1 MNALDPLS
9 GISPLPTHSS
19 PDILC
24 LGELLI
30 DFVSTDRDVDLSHSG
45 GFVKA
50 PGGAPAN
57 VAVSAVRM
65 GSSAGFIGKV
75 GDDPF
80 GHYLRSVLEKN
91 GVDASH
97 LVMDA
102 QARTT
107 LSFVAQ
113 KSDGVRDCI
122 FYRNPGADQLLAP
135 EELDPSYIAAARIFH
150 YGSISLEAPLSQAA
164 TVEAV
169 RLAREKGL
177 LLTYDPNY
185 RPTLWGDQEE
195 ARKKMDDALCWAD
208 LVKISEEEYPFIT
221 GAASPEACGRYILE
235 RGPSVAVVTLGER
248 GCYYTDGTNS
258 GYLSG
263 CPVRLVDTTGAGD
276 SFVGTVLAHLAQR
289 RREDPSYR
297 PACDEAFVACL
308 RLANCAGALAT
319 TRLGAIPS
327 IPTKEQAAAL
337 LVKR

>member
-1 MNALDPLS
+1 
-9 GISPLPTHSS
+9 
-19 PDILC
+19 
-24 LGELLI
+24 
-30 DFVSTDRDVDLSHSG
+30 
-45 GFVKA
+45 
-50 PGGAPAN
+50 
-57 VAVSAVRM
+57 M

-195 ARKKMDDALCWAD
+195 ARKKMDEDVYKRQAKQRCL
-208 LVKISEEEYPFIT
+208 
-221 GAASPEACGRYILE
+221 
-235 RGPSVAVVTLGER
+235 
-248 GCYYTDGTNS
+248 
-258 GYLSG
+258 
-263 CPVRLVDTTGAGD
+263 
-276 SFVGTVLAHLAQR
+276 LAHK
-289 RREDPSYR
+289 EYSYR
-297 PACDEAFVACL
+297 TGQQGADDASSHNLSDDSHIDFWTVMEQQPRQQGTTHA
-308 RLANCAGALAT
+308 AGK
-319 TRLGAIPS
+319 G
-327 IPTKEQAAAL
+327 Q
-337 LVKR
+337 